1 MARTF
6 LCLYHS
12 YLSALDN
19 LNDAECG
26 RLLRSCLNYSA
37 TGASPELSGNERF
50 LWPMFK
56 DQIDRDDAKHAAYL
70 QKQRTNGAKG
80 GRPPKAAVCEEKP
93 MGFLGFE
100 KNPTVSEKS
109 HESKS
114 ESKSES
120 KERQEKESP
129 PTEKGHS
136 VEKAVNKPVEKAF
149 SVSALDAAAAA
160 KKRAIEQLKA
170 K

>member
-1 MARTF
+1 M
-6 LCLYHS
+6 CLYHS

-37 TGASPELSGNERF
+37 TGAPPELSGNERF

-100 KNPTVSEKS
+100 KNPTVFEKS
-109 HESKS
+109 HESES
-114 ESKSES
+114 ESESES
-120 KERQEKESP
+120 KERQEKESRTP
-129 PTEKGHS
+129 QKGHS
-136 VEKAVNKPVEKAF
+136 VENPVEKPVGKAF
-149 SVSALDAAAAA
+149 PIFSDSALDDAAAA
-160 KKRAIEQLKA
+160 KKRAIELLKA